1 MYWSLLSRK
10 CFRAVKLAAYLIR
23 IRCDPDD
30 TSRNNL
36 FKDPKPTGLLCRGR
50 VDPMA
55 AHTDQTLTDA
65 QRGILDFERQW
76 WRYTGGKAVE
86 IQQQLEMT
94 PVTYYRELNAI
105 IDLPGALEYDPT
117 LVRRLQRARTL
128 TRRRRSAR
136 GIRLA
141 PA

>member
-1 MYWSLLSRK
+1 
-10 CFRAVKLAAYLIR
+10 
-23 IRCDPDD
+23 
-30 TSRNNL
+30 
-36 FKDPKPTGLLCRGR
+36 
-50 VDPMA
+50 MA

-86 IQQQLEMT
+86 IEQQLEMT
-94 PVTYYRELNAI
+94 PVAYYRELNAI
-105 IDLPGALEYDPT
+105 IDLTGALEYDPT

-141 PA
+141 HA